1 MNESKQEPCELA
13 SIVHAKPL
21 SGAFVEKLFGSDAGN
36 TLWVKFSDKDGID
49 EWIGK
54 FGTGGSASAR
64 VDKVI
69 EPDKF
74 LISAGGFGYLVDA
87 TKQELLNHHFEQFTQ
102 DVAYDSKTNRF
113 IVADYVRLRL
123 IEAGKVVFSSKR
135 IALDGIRDLKIQ
147 GRLIRG
153 LAVTG
158 YEGEESEFTFDIDK
172 LEVKCPVDFS
182 TWDNITAAKSK
193 QTVVERKPWWKFW

>member
-1 MNESKQEPCELA
+1 MDLGGKDPCELA

-21 SGAFVEKLFGSDAGN
+21 SGIYEEKLFGSDAGN
-36 TLWVKFSDKDGID
+36 TLWVKFSDKLGVC

-54 FGTGGSASAR
+54 FGTGTSASAR

-74 LISAGGFGYLVDA
+74 LISAGGFGYLVNA
-87 TKQELLNHHFEQFTQ
+87 TSQRLLNHHSEENTQ
-102 DVAYDSKTNRF
+102 DVAYDPVTNRF
-113 IVADYVRLRL
+113 ITADYTHLHL
-123 IEAGKVVFSSKR
+123 IESGKIIFSSTR

-153 LAVTG
+153 LAVTEKRG
-158 YEGEESEFTFDIDK
+158 NEELESEFIFNMDTH
-172 LEVKCPVDFS
+172 EVECP
-182 TWDNITAAKSK
+182 
-193 QTVVERKPWWKFW
+193 ELPW